1 MLIEFKAS
9 NYRSIGDEQ
18 VISFV
23 PAPKQRDYPS
33 NVISKGSYKALNAI
47 GVYGANGSGK
57 SNLLRSMSVFDKI
70 LHLSAR
76 TLSTT
81 RLPYDPFL
89 LREGWESK
97 PTRFEVTFLVG
108 EDKKYRYGFE
118 YNQDEIVSEWLY
130 RKIVGREVLLFLREK
145 DIIDVSSAFNKDGK
159 GSSKLFDAAVEATR
173 PNALFLSFC
182 DTFNIEEAKAIFQW
196 FKYFYMIDGLNT
208 GVEGWQT
215 VDIWNKS
222 EEGKAQ
228 ITAYLKRIKDLG
240 IAFVNVTSKDFN
252 AADLPE
258 NMNDEMRNALIR
270 ELSGKKGYSI
280 FSGHQLYSAEGTPT
294 GKHISW
300 KIEERES
307 AGTNKIFH
315 LVGPILR
322 ILSQG
327 GVLIIDEIE
336 AKMHPHLTLD
346 IINLFLNAETN
357 PNQAQLIFATHD
369 TNLLTYSS
377 LRRDQIY
384 FAEKNGWESTE
395 VYSLSDFVYLGENGE
410 AKSVKE
416 RPDTDKEKRYI
427 EGRYGAVPVLGNFQ
441 FHFQTT
447 DANGKE
453 R

>member
-1 MLIEFKAS
+1 MLIEFKVS

-33 NVISKGSYKALNAI
+33 NVISKGNYKALNAI

-89 LREGWESK
+89 LREGWENK
-97 PTRFEVTFLVG
+97 PTKFEITFLVG

-130 RKIVGREVLLFLREK
+130 RKIVGREVPLFLREK

-280 FSGHQLYSAEGTPT
+280 FSGHQLYSAEGAPT

-315 LVGPILR
+315 LIGPILR

-384 FAEKNGWESTE
+384 FAEKNKWESTE
-395 VYSLSDFVYLGENGE
+395 AYSLADFVYLAENGE

>member
-1 MLIEFKAS
+1 MLIEFKVS

-23 PAPKQRDYPS
+23 PAPKQRDYPF
-33 NVISKGSYKALNAI
+33 NVISKGNYKALNAI

-89 LREGWESK
+89 LREGWENK
-97 PTRFEVTFLVG
+97 PTRFEITFLVG
-108 EDKKYRYGFE
+108 DDKKYRYGFE

-130 RKIVGREVLLFLREK
+130 RKFLGREVSLFLREK
-145 DIIDVSSAFNKDGK
+145 DTIDVSSAFNKDGK

-196 FKYFYMIDGLNT
+196 FKHFYMIDGLNT

-222 EEGKAQ
+222 EEGKEQ

-258 NMNDEMRNALIR
+258 GMNDDMRNALIR

-280 FSGHQLYSAEGTPT
+280 FSGHQLYSAEGAPT

-315 LVGPILR
+315 LIGPILR

-357 PNQAQLIFATHD
+357 TNQAQLIFATHD

-384 FAEKNGWESTE
+384 FVEKNEWESTE
-395 VYSLSDFVYLGENGE
+395 AYSLSDFVYLGENGE
-410 AKSVKE
+410 TKSVKE

-427 EGRYGAVPVLGNFQ
+427 EGRYGAVPVLGNFH
-441 FHFQTT
+441 FHSQTT

>member
-1 MLIEFKAS
+1 MLIEFRVS

-18 VISFV
+18 VLSFV

-33 NVISKGSYKALNAI
+33 NVISKGKYKALNAI

-89 LREGWESK
+89 LREGWENK
-97 PTRFEVTFLVG
+97 PARFEVTFLVG

-130 RKIVGREVLLFLREK
+130 RKIVGREVPLFLREK

-159 GSSKLFDAAVEATR
+159 GSPKLFDAAVEATR

-222 EEGKAQ
+222 EEGKEQ

-240 IAFVNVTSKDFN
+240 IAFVNVTSKDFI

-280 FSGHQLYSAEGTPT
+280 FSGHQLYSAKGAPT

-315 LVGPILR
+315 LIGPILR

-357 PNQAQLIFATHD
+357 TNQAQLIFATHD

-384 FAEKNGWESTE
+384 FAEKNEWESTE
-395 VYSLSDFVYLGENGE
+395 AYSLSDFVYLGENGE
-410 AKSVKE
+410 TKSVKE

-427 EGRYGAVPVLGNFQ
+427 EGRYGAVPVLGNLQ
-441 FHFQTT
+441 FHFQTKG
-447 DANGKE
+447 ANGKE